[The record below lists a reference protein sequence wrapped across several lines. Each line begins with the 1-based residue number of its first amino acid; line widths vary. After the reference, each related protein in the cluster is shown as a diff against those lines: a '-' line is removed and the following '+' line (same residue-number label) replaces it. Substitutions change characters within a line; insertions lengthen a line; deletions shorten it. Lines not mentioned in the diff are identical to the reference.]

1 MNYTENSHVP
11 RVRKVSKKPKNA
23 KNIIGKIET
32 EEEDTILRI
41 NFQRK
46 ITKEDIK
53 EIQSHQSLQNHG
65 AISLLILYLHAP
77 LDHSVLEWAIVTV
90 YVFCMG
96 KIVFNIS
103 YKLWGLHKL
112 RLQARGRE
120 GGRPNVNDAT

>member
-46 ITKEDIK
+46 ITKEDM
-53 EIQSHQSLQNHG
+53 
-65 AISLLILYLHAP
+65 
-77 LDHSVLEWAIVTV
+77 V
-90 YVFCMG
+90 
-96 KIVFNIS
+96 
-103 YKLWGLHKL
+103 
-112 RLQARGRE
+112 
-120 GGRPNVNDAT
+120 VN